1 MDGIEKN
8 GNSVKDLEKIDI
20 LSLEDDKIK
29 SIGELLSN
37 DTSRNIMKS
46 LFKETM
52 TANQISQNMK
62 VSLPLVMYH
71 IKKMQSIG
79 LVKIVKTNVL
89 EYEKQYATT
98 KFALVVL
105 PSSVTDEVKKSKSL
119 YNSLKRVY
127 RLTTIGICALIS
139 WTVIGSI
146 APNPSMMRMPVG
158 IEVIPEG
165 LFWSTTVALTIIIV
179 GLAIELFL
187 THRKQ
192 KKLNF

>member
-8 GNSVKDLEKIDI
+8 GNSIKDLEKIDI

-46 LFKETM
+46 LLKETM
-52 TANQISQNMK
+52 TANQISQNMN

-71 IKKMQSIG
+71 LKKMQSIG

-105 PSSVTDEVKKSKSL
+105 PSSVTEEVKKSKSL

-127 RLTTIGICALIS
+127 RLTAIGICALIS
-139 WTVIGSI
+139 WTAIESI
-146 APNPSMMRMPVG
+146 APNPSMMRMPAGVE
-158 IEVIPEG
+158 IIPEG

-179 GLAIELFL
+179 GLTMELFL
-187 THRKQ
+187 SHGSRK
-192 KKLNF
+192 N

>member
-1 MDGIEKN
+1 LDGIEKN

-37 DTSRNIMKS
+37 DTSRDIMKS

-52 TANQISQNMK
+52 TASQISQNMK

-71 IKKMQSIG
+71 LKKMQNIG

-105 PSSVTDEVKKSKSL
+105 PSSVTEELKKSKSL

-127 RLTTIGICALIS
+127 RLSAIGICALIS
-139 WTVIGSI
+139 WTVIGSV
-146 APNPSMMRMPVG
+146 APNPSMMRIPAG
-158 IEVIPEG
+158 IKIIPEG

-179 GLAIELFL
+179 GLAMELFL
-187 THRKQ
+187 SYRKQ